1 MKCLSDF
8 ILLVVILH
16 LPDTSMGREHIS
28 FLNRYKEAIQN
39 YIMTG
44 HEYGWK
50 QCDILSDESA
60 FEAGSSQIGSTPHIY
75 MKVDKMETLDFWPSH
90 IGHWN
95 WTFASSPCLLVNYHI
110 VDMTSLSTLLDFG
123 RAAFQ
128 YKRLALVLTMDS
140 GITLE
145 MASNVTKLPFLVAA
159 ESSQGKEQF
168 LCPVVGET
176 DLRLEPEMCNPSY
189 VSYKNKTLRFGI
201 VGIPPYVL
209 YTDAGHD
216 GIDTK
221 LLTMLKERL
230 NFTPKLIDPPS
241 WLASSTMV
249 CIYDFKV
256 YLMSKRQSLD
266 GCAVPSLTGLSIHS
280 TPLGDIRYTNN

>member
-1 MKCLSDF
+1 MKYLSDLLLPLV
-8 ILLVVILH
+8 ILLLQDV
-16 LPDTSMGREHIS
+16 SMGQEHIS

-50 QCDILSDESA
+50 QCDILSDESS
-60 FEAGSSQIGSTPHIY
+60 FEKGSQMGSTPHIF
-75 MKVDKMETLDFWPSH
+75 MEVDKIMTLNIIS
-90 IGHWN
+90 N
-95 WTFASSPCLLVNYHI
+95 FASSPCLLVTYHI
-110 VDMTSLSTLLDFG
+110 DDLASLSTLLDFG
-123 RAAFQ
+123 KAAFQ
-128 YKRLALVLTMDS
+128 YTRLALVLTMDS

-159 ESSQGKEQF
+159 ESTHGKEQF

-176 DLRLEPEMCNPSY
+176 DLRLEPEMCDPSY
-189 VSYKNKTLRFGI
+189 VSYKNRTLRFGI

-221 LLTMLKERL
+221 LLTMLKTRL

-241 WLASSTMV
+241 WTGSMHMV
-249 CIYDFKV
+249 CNCDV
-256 YLMSKRQSLD
+256 
-266 GCAVPSLTGLSIHS
+266 V
-280 TPLGDIRYTNN
+280 

>member
-1 MKCLSDF
+1 MKCLSVY
-8 ILLVVILH
+8 ILLVVILN
-16 LPDTSMGREHIS
+16 LPDASIGQEQIS

-50 QCDILSDESA
+50 QCDILSDESS
-60 FEAGSSQIGSTPHIY
+60 FEKGSQMGSTPHIF
-75 MKVDKMETLDFWPSH
+75 MEVDKIMTLNIIS
-90 IGHWN
+90 N
-95 WTFASSPCLLVNYHI
+95 FASSPCLLVTYHI
-110 VDMTSLSTLLDFG
+110 DDMTSLSTLLDFG
-123 RAAFQ
+123 KAAFQ
-128 YKRLALVLTMDS
+128 YTRLALVLTMDS

-159 ESSQGKEQF
+159 ESTHGKEQF

-176 DLRLEPEMCNPSY
+176 DLRLEQELCDQSY
-189 VSYKNKTLRFGI
+189 VSYKNRTLRFGI
-201 VGIPPYVL
+201 VGIPPYVY

-241 WLASSTMV
+241 WTGSMHMV
-249 CIYDFKV
+249 CNRDVVLILIVPLY
-256 YLMSKRQSLD
+256 YL
-266 GCAVPSLTGLSIHS
+266 
-280 TPLGDIRYTNN
+280 